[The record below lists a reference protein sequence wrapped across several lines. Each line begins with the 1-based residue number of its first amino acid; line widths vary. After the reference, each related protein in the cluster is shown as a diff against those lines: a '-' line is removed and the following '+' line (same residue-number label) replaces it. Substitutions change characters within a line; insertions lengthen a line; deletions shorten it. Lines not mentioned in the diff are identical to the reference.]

1 MESKTG
7 ASAEVVFLDQSPV
20 VRYVRRSPL
29 VNIYIYI
36 FISGLRP
43 LLTRLP
49 SRPFHAI
56 LRSVN
61 DGPTLSSI
69 NASVD
74 DWHLVVGPRDLSL
87 DADKICVAD
96 VRRTPV
102 AAALQTLLA
111 KVGASMVGLSKK
123 IAKQLNNC
131 KTRRR
136 VLFDG
141 IGSGGGGVG

>member
-1 MESKTG
+1 MHSASRPPVCYSGPPRNNLENDSPCHLPRSRFVFASKSRPEEPASMESKTG
-7 ASAEVVFLDQSPV
+7 ALAEVVFLDQSPV

-61 DGPTLSSI
+61 DGPTLSSSMRAWMTGI
-69 NASVD
+69 WLLD
-74 DWHLVVGPRDLSL
+74 LV
-87 DADKICVAD
+87 I
-96 VRRTPV
+96 
-102 AAALQTLLA
+102 
-111 KVGASMVGLSKK
+111 
-123 IAKQLNNC
+123 
-131 KTRRR
+131 
-136 VLFDG
+136 
-141 IGSGGGGVG
+141 